1 MTKNSYWQ
9 ERFEQIEQ
17 AANNKAVRHN
27 SKLEK
32 KYRQA
37 AAEID
42 AQINKWY
49 NRIAKNNMMSI
60 SEARRLLTAN
70 ELKEFKWSVE
80 QYIDYGRQNA
90 LDQQWVKELE
100 NASAK
105 FHINRLEA
113 MKLEVRHQIEMAMA
127 NGQQDMFDVLGDV
140 YKDSFYRSAF
150 ELQKGVGIGFDVA
163 KLDDTTVSRV
173 LSKPW
178 AADGTNFSEKLW
190 TNKKKLINTLDTEL
204 SRMVLLG
211 DTPDRAV
218 KAIKEAMDSS
228 LFQAKRL
235 VFTEQAYFATEAQK
249 KAFNSLDVE
258 RFEVVSSADRKVCP
272 VCAAKDKQNFPM
284 IEFHIGITAPPF
296 HPLCRCVT
304 APFFDDEFTSQT
316 RIVKDDAGE
325 KYEIPATMNYGEWK
339 KAFVGGGNKEGL
351 AKTEKKLVKNAK
363 SDILT
368 EDEEYYLGEYLKSTS
383 YKINDTL
390 RRGVAWTEQEET
402 MIKNVDSAL
411 KKLPKYSGNL
421 LRTIDFSDFPNPKEM
436 LEEFVAGFI
445 EGNDI
450 TFAEYI
456 STARLG
462 QHHENPMVSIWIQNS
477 KNGRDVSKYRN
488 DENEILYERNSKFK
502 VLGKAM
508 DEKGVWH
515 ILLEELN
522 EK

>member
-339 KAFVGGGNKEGL
+339 KAFVDGGSKKEL
-351 AKTEKKLVKNAK
+351 AKATERGNMKMQLQLFADKTAHAVERTETRAVQEADIDDALKNPLYKGEVVVDDKGRKSVKYIGRNATVIYNPDTEKAVTVWKTGQRTRKK
-363 SDILT
+363 Y
-368 EDEEYYLGEYLKSTS
+368 EKEE
-383 YKINDTL
+383 
-390 RRGVAWTEQEET
+390 
-402 MIKNVDSAL
+402 
-411 KKLPKYSGNL
+411 
-421 LRTIDFSDFPNPKEM
+421 
-436 LEEFVAGFI
+436 
-445 EGNDI
+445 
-450 TFAEYI
+450 
-456 STARLG
+456 
-462 QHHENPMVSIWIQNS
+462 
-477 KNGRDVSKYRN
+477 
-488 DENEILYERNSKFK
+488 
-502 VLGKAM
+502 
-508 DEKGVWH
+508 
-515 ILLEELN
+515 
-522 EK
+522 

>member
-218 KAIKEAMDSS
+218 KTIKEAMNSS

-339 KAFVGGGNKEGL
+339 KAFVDGGSKKEL
-351 AKTEKKLVKNAK
+351 AKATERGNMKMPLQFFADKTVHAVERTEYREVQDADIDDALKNPLYKGEVVVDDKGRKSVKYIGRNATVIYNPDTEKAVTVWKTGTRTRKK
-363 SDILT
+363 YEK
-368 EDEEYYLGEYLKSTS
+368 ED
-383 YKINDTL
+383 
-390 RRGVAWTEQEET
+390 
-402 MIKNVDSAL
+402 
-411 KKLPKYSGNL
+411 
-421 LRTIDFSDFPNPKEM
+421 
-436 LEEFVAGFI
+436 
-445 EGNDI
+445 
-450 TFAEYI
+450 
-456 STARLG
+456 
-462 QHHENPMVSIWIQNS
+462 
-477 KNGRDVSKYRN
+477 
-488 DENEILYERNSKFK
+488 
-502 VLGKAM
+502 
-508 DEKGVWH
+508 
-515 ILLEELN
+515 
-522 EK
+522 

>member
-1 MTKNSYWQ
+1 MAKNNKYWQ

-17 AANNKAVRHN
+17 AANNKSVRFN
-27 SKLEK
+27 RTLEK
-32 KYRQA
+32 KYRLA
-37 AAEID
+37 AGEID

-70 ELKEFKWSVE
+70 ELKEFKWTVE
-80 QYIDYGRQNA
+80 EYIAYGRQNA

-127 NGQQDMFDVLGDV
+127 GGQQDMFDVLGNV
-140 YKDSFYRSAF
+140 YKDTFYRSSF

-178 AADGTNFSEKLW
+178 AADGTNFSDKLW
-190 TNKKKLINTLDTEL
+190 SNKKKLINTLDTEL

-218 KAIKEAMDSS
+218 KTIKEAMNSS

-235 VFTEQAYFATEAQK
+235 VLTEQAYFATEAQK

-258 RFEVVSSADRKVCP
+258 RFEVVSSADRKTCP
-272 VCAAKDKQNFPM
+272 VCAAKDKKNFPM

-325 KYEIPATMNYGEWK
+325 KYEIPATMNYQEWK
-339 KAFVGGGNKEGL
+339 DAFLGGGSKKGL
-351 AKTEKKLVKNAK
+351 AKAGGRGIIRSGVTEAGIFVDTKDKLHDYAKKIKPLEGYDDFVCHATPDEFLIYDGDYKMPITPERYAELIKLSSDFHDGPIRIISCQAGAKANGVAQKLADELGVKVLAPTEIVNVDDK
-363 SDILT
+363 GRMFVSDNETLADLWDDAS
-368 EDEEYYLGEYLKSTS
+368 DEEK
-383 YKINDTL
+383 
-390 RRGVAWTEQEET
+390 A
-402 MIKNVDSAL
+402 
-411 KKLPKYSGNL
+411 
-421 LRTIDFSDFPNPKEM
+421 
-436 LEEFVAGFI
+436 
-445 EGNDI
+445 
-450 TFAEYI
+450 
-456 STARLG
+456 
-462 QHHENPMVSIWIQNS
+462 
-477 KNGRDVSKYRN
+477 
-488 DENEILYERNSKFK
+488 KFK
-502 VLGKAM
+502 ETGTWV
-508 DEKGVWH
+508 EFEPRKGRA
-515 ILLEELN
+515 E
-522 EK
+522 